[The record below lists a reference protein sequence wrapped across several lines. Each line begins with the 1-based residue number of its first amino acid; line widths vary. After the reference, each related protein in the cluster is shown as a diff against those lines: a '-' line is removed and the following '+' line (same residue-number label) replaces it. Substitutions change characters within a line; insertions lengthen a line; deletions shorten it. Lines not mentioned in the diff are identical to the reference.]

1 MNCVLGQKVADH
13 SRESLLLLEGAW
25 GVFVDMYLILMNL
38 SLQTSLNGIAIEWQ
52 DDRFFWYVCTLKDNN
67 AHMISI

>member
-38 SLQTSLNGIAIEWQ
+38 SLQTGLNGIAIEWP
-52 DDRFFWYVCTLKDNN
+52 DDRFFGYVCTLKDNN